1 MFWLLGL
8 ERHAEGRGP
17 PVAPKG
23 HSWAI
28 RATGAMLGPK
38 EGHSPRPSS
47 TLRGLRWPTADEAAV
62 RAEPDLI
69 PNGRP
74 LCSVVIALLEGAKK
88 PLLSHP
94 ARLAAS

>member
-1 MFWLLGL
+1 VALKAIPGPFGL
-8 ERHAEGRGP
+8 QEP
-17 PVAPKG
+17 C
-23 HSWAI
+23 W
-28 RATGAMLGPK
+28 GPK
-38 EGHSPRPSS
+38 KA
-47 TLRGLRWPTADEAAV
+47 TLRGRPALSVVFHGSTADEAAV

-88 PLLSHP
+88 PPLSHP